1 MHPFLLMPT
10 KTARWRHCSRLS
22 NQPAKID
29 TCFPSIPAAA
39 VLCMLSMTRGRICLA
54 FAWENVTD
62 HILRPLKR
70 QKQEKTGHV
79 WAVLG
84 VERAGRGGVIGAA
97 GTVSPLVSSP
107 P

>member
-1 MHPFLLMPT
+1 
-10 KTARWRHCSRLS
+10 
-22 NQPAKID
+22 
-29 TCFPSIPAAA
+29 
-39 VLCMLSMTRGRICLA
+39 MLSMTRGRICLA